1 MRGIVNSAGVTT
13 RYVVNKI
20 AEALQ
25 DYLPKSGGEITGE
38 ITGSDDTTSI
48 NIVDGGIAINKAGD
62 AESQETGGTISDSV
76 HTTYYGIQMDSTDEA
91 DTTKYG
97 QVQVTPEY
105 VQTNSGLTSYEKL
118 SPTTYDVEVG
128 NQPIIH
134 YDATT
139 GLQLKNVAEPTSDS
153 DVATKGYTDTAV
165 DDAVSTALADGGVI
179 DSAIDTAI
187 SDLANVYVPKT
198 TTVNG
203 KPLSGDITIDASDIS
218 ALPLTGGTLTGSLT
232 LNGAPT
238 SDNMAATKK
247 YVDDSIAAS
256 ASTDSPEFTGT
267 PKAPTAPAGTNT
279 TQIATTE
286 FVQTAVSGKADD
298 TDVVHIAGTET
309 ITGDKTFSG
318 VLSAQTPT
326 ANTHV
331 ATKKYVDDAITQSGG
346 VVVDPSIDGT
356 SENPVQNKA
365 IKQALDNKVD
375 AVAGKGLSTND
386 FTNELLTKVNS
397 VESGAE
403 ENVIEGVTVNG
414 TDATITNKKV
424 EISVPTKTSDL
435 TNDSDFVADASYV
448 HTDNNYTSTD
458 KNKLSSIASG
468 AEANVIE
475 GVTVNGSDATITNKK
490 AIISVPTKTS
500 DLTNDSN
507 FVADGSYVHTD
518 NNYTTTDKNKLSAV
532 ESGAE
537 VNVID
542 TISINGTDATVT
554 NKKVDITVPTKVSD
568 ITNDSGFQTASDVAS
583 AINSAIGGITSIS
596 FEVVTSLPAT
606 GQNGVIYLMSNG
618 GTDPNI
624 YDEYIYVNN
633 NFEKI
638 GTTEVDL
645 SNYLQ
650 LSGGTMTGALT
661 LSGDPTS
668 NLHASTKQYVDN
680 SIASVS
686 TAVSGKQDTIT
697 GAASTITSADLTASK
712 VLISD
717 GSGKVSASTVTTTE
731 LGYLSGITSSVQTQ
745 IDAKANKGSI
755 VKSTLSASG
764 WSSGVY
770 SFESTYPNASYD
782 ISIEPNGAT
791 ITTEQY
797 EAWSKAQVLGNPD
810 ANTIKALGTVPTVD
824 IPIVLSVV
832 PK

>member
-20 AEALQ
+20 AEAIQ

-48 NIVDGGIAINKAGD
+48 NIVDGGISINKVGD
-62 AESQETGGTISDSV
+62 AGSQETGGTISDSI

-97 QVQVTPEY
+97 QIQVTPEY
-105 VQTNSGLTSYEKL
+105 VQTNSGITSYEKL

-128 NQPIIH
+128 NQSVIH
-134 YDATT
+134 YDATS
-139 GLQLKNVAEPTSDS
+139 GLQLRNVAEPTSDS
-153 DVATKGYTDTAV
+153 DVATKGYTDAAI
-165 DDAVSTALADGGVI
+165 DGAVSTALADGGVI
-179 DSAIDTAI
+179 DSAIDIAI
-187 SDLANVYVPKT
+187 SGLSDVYVPKT

-203 KPLSGDITIDASDIS
+203 KALSGNITIDASDIS
-218 ALPLTGGTLTGSLT
+218 ALPLTGGTLTGPLT
-232 LNGAPT
+232 LNGEPT
-238 SDNMAATKK
+238 SDSMAATKK

-286 FVQTAVSGKADD
+286 FVQTAVNGKADD
-298 TDVVHIAGTET
+298 SDVVHIAGTET

-326 ANTHV
+326 SGSHV
-331 ATKKYVDDAITQSGG
+331 ATKKYVDDSITQSGG

-356 SENPVQNKA
+356 SQNPVQNMA
-365 IKQALDNKVD
+365 IKAALDGKVD
-375 AVAGKGLSTND
+375 VVAGKGLSTND

-403 ENVIEGVTVNG
+403 ENVIDGITVNG
-414 TDATITNKKV
+414 T
-424 EISVPTKTSDL
+424 
-435 TNDSDFVADASYV
+435 
-448 HTDNNYTSTD
+448 
-458 KNKLSSIASG
+458 
-468 AEANVIE
+468 
-475 GVTVNGSDATITNKK
+475 DATITNKK

-500 DLTNDSN
+500 DLTNDSD
-507 FVADGSYVHTD
+507 FVSDASYVHTD
-518 NNYTTTDKNKLSAV
+518 NNYTSADKDKLTDVA
-532 ESGAE
+532 SGAE

-542 TISINGTDATVT
+542 AISINGADATVT

-606 GQNGVIYLMSNG
+606 GENGVIYLMPND
-618 GTDPNI
+618 GTNPNI

-661 LSGDPTS
+661 LNGDPTS
-668 NLHASTKQYVDN
+668 GLHASTKQYVDN
-680 SIASVS
+680 SIAS
-686 TAVSGKQDTIT
+686 I
-697 GAASTITSADLTASK
+697 
-712 VLISD
+712 
-717 GSGKVSASTVTTTE
+717 
-731 LGYLSGITSSVQTQ
+731 QTQ
-745 IDAKANKGSI
+745 IDTKANKGSI

-764 WSSGVY
+764 WSNGVY
-770 SFESTYPNASYD
+770 SLEPTYPNASYD
-782 ISIEPNGAT
+782 ISMEPNGAT
-791 ITTEQY
+791 ITAEQY

-810 ANTIKALGTVPTVD
+810 SNIIKALGTVPTVD
-824 IPIVLSVV
+824 IPIVLSVT